1 MLLLPDDHPQRAAL
15 AEEFH
20 ARQAPALETPSRATY
35 VALIV
40 DPQDRARE
48 AQHVAALCR
57 QFRIEPPPDGATQ
70 FHASLGAIRL
80 QWERHAEFSSLALY
94 TGGLSP
100 QPFSEPVSTLLPTGW
115 LAALPGRTIVAAH
128 AKLVPWSAA
137 EAPTAALLAQ
147 HFEGNIVVGA
157 AVADGA
163 GYAYTDFRVQADG
176 FARFLVCNRSF
187 TPRQAGRT
195 LQRLFEI
202 EAYRMMALLALPIA
216 RAQSPR
222 SIEAAGALVAL
233 VDRIAAGR
241 DDDDALL
248 HELTRLAAGVES
260 ELAASQQRYSAC
272 RAYERIV
279 ATRVAE
285 LRESRL
291 PGIQTI
297 EEFMTRRFAPAVAT
311 CANVAQRLHELSER
325 VAQASGL
332 LSTRVDIA
340 RERQNQA
347 LLASMDRRAK
357 LQLRLQQTVEG
368 LSVAAIVYYVAG
380 LAGYL
385 AKAAKAAG
393 AGLSPD
399 LLVGLA
405 LPFIALFVVLAL
417 RRARR
422 ALHTDE

>member
-1 MLLLPDDHPQRAAL
+1 MPLLPEDHPQRAAL

-20 ARQAPALETPSRATY
+20 ARQAAALDSPLRASF
-35 VALIV
+35 VAVVV
-40 DPQDRARE
+40 DPEERPRE
-48 AQHVAALCR
+48 FAHLVALCR
-57 QFRIEPPPDGATQ
+57 QVGIDAPLDGATQ
-70 FHASLGAIRL
+70 FSAQLGQVRL
-80 QWERHAEFSSLALY
+80 QWERHAEFSSLTVYAP
-94 TGGLSP
+94 GLSP
-100 QPFSEPVSTLLPTGW
+100 QPFSEPASGMLPPGW
-115 LAALPGRTIVAAH
+115 LANMPGRTLVAAH
-128 AKLVPWSAA
+128 AKLVPWGA
-137 EAPTAALLAQ
+137 EAPAAAVLAQ
-147 HFEGNIVVGA
+147 HFDGNLVVGA

-163 GYAYTDFRVQADG
+163 GYAFTDFRVHLDG
-176 FARFLVCNRSF
+176 YARFLVCNRAF

-216 RAQSPR
+216 RQQLPR
-222 SIEAAGALVAL
+222 TIAAARSLVEL
-233 VDRIAAGR
+233 VDRIAGGQ

-248 HELTRLAAGVES
+248 QELTRLAASVER

-297 EEFMTRRFAPAVAT
+297 EEFMTRRFAPGVAT

-347 LLASMDRRAK
+347 LLASMDKRAK

-380 LAGYL
+380 LVGYL
-385 AKAAKAAG
+385 AKGAKAAG
-393 AGLSPD
+393 LGISPD
-399 LLVGLA
+399 LLVGVA
-405 LPFIALFVVLAL
+405 LPFIGFFVVLAL
-417 RRARR
+417 RRAHK
-422 ALHTDE
+422 ALHRDE